1 MTIRSDSLKNK
12 SALITGAARRI
23 GASMATCLHDQGMNI
38 IVHYRQSE
46 EQAKTLCEKLNQKRS
61 NSARL
66 CQGDL
71 KTVADCEKIA
81 NDAIESFGRLDA
93 LINNASAFFPTPVGE
108 ATHADWEELL
118 NVNLKAP
125 FFLSQACAP
134 SLRKYHGAIINL
146 TDIYAEKPLAGHPIY
161 SASKAGLLSLTRSLS
176 WELAP
181 EVRVNAVAP
190 GAILWPEA
198 GESEAVQNQILSRTP
213 LNRLGD
219 PLDIAQAVLFL
230 LRDAPF
236 ITGQVINVDGG
247 RTAIP

>member
-1 MTIRSDSLKNK
+1 MDIRSDSLKDK
-12 SALITGAARRI
+12 SVLITGAARRI
-23 GASMATCLHDQGMNI
+23 GASMATGLHEQGMNI
-38 IVHYRQSE
+38 IVHYRQSA

-71 KTVADCEKIA
+71 NTVSDCEQIA
-81 NDAIESFGRLDA
+81 SDAIETFGRLDA
-93 LINNASAFFPTPVGE
+93 LINNASAFFPTPIGK
-108 ATHADWEELL
+108 ATSSDWEELL

-125 FFLSQACAP
+125 FFLSQACTP
-134 SLRKYHGAIINL
+134 SLREQHGSIINL

-176 WELAP
+176 QELSP
-181 EVRVNAVAP
+181 EIRVNAVAP

-198 GESEAVQNQILSRTP
+198 GESEEVQTHIISRTP

-219 PLDIAQAVLFL
+219 PLDITQTVLFL

>member
-1 MTIRSDSLKNK
+1 MTTRSSSLKDK
-12 SALITGAARRI
+12 SVLITGAARRI

-38 IVHYRQSE
+38 IVHYRQSA
-46 EQAKTLCEKLNQKRS
+46 EQAQTLCEKLNQKRS

-66 CQGDL
+66 CQGEL

-81 NDAIESFGRLDA
+81 SDAIKTFGRLDA
-93 LINNASAFFPTPVGE
+93 LINNASAFFPTPVGD
-108 ATHADWEELL
+108 ATHSDWEELL

-125 FFLSQACAP
+125 FFLSQACTP
-134 SLRKYHGAIINL
+134 SLREHQGSIINL
-146 TDIYAEKPLAGHPIY
+146 TDIYAERPLAGHPIY

-176 WELAP
+176 QELSP
-181 EVRVNAVAP
+181 DIRVNAVAP
-190 GAILWPEA
+190 GAILWPET
-198 GESEAVQNQILSRTP
+198 GESEEVQTDIISRTP
-213 LNRLGD
+213 LKRLGD
-219 PLDIAQAVLFL
+219 PLDIAQTVLFL